1 MAKSIK
7 QIEAEVLAKLESKGF
22 GISATEFDEI
32 TELKG
37 IEELMVLAA
46 ANFILQVQEN
56 LNRAGKIDTG
66 TLASDIEKGEITNS
80 GGVYSIDVGYP
91 KGSKAAKYYDYVNKG
106 VRGFLDDSKAS
117 NSPYSYKSEYPK
129 FGGVMHKAIMGWYR
143 RHASYGRRETQ
154 KKNLSAVQRKRKKLS
169 KMVDA
174 NKRIK
179 SLAFATAVNIK
190 RRGLK
195 KTGFFD
201 KAVQSSFGADFVK
214 ALAKI
219 TGKEIA
225 INIKGNGNNNK

>member
-56 LNRAGKIDTG
+56 LNQAGKIDTG

-91 KGSKAAKYYDYVNKG
+91 KGSKASKYYDFVNKG
-106 VRGFLDDSKAS
+106 VKGTRSGTPAD
-117 NSPYSYKSEYPK
+117 SPYSFRSDMP
-129 FGGVMHKAIMGWYR
+129 GPSMTSAIAGWYR
-143 RHASYGRRETQ
+143 RHASYGRKETQ

-174 NKRIK
+174 NKRLR
-179 SLAFATAVNIK
+179 SLAYATAVNIK

-201 KAVQSSFGADFVK
+201 KAIQSSFGADFVK

>member
-56 LNRAGKIDTG
+56 LNQAGKIDTG
-66 TLASDIEKGEITNS
+66 TLASDIEKGEITNA

-91 KGSKAAKYYDYVNKG
+91 KGSKASKYYDFVNKG
-106 VRGFLDDSKAS
+106 VKGTRSGTPAD
-117 NSPYSYKSEYPK
+117 SPYSFRSDMP
-129 FGGVMHKAIMGWYR
+129 GSSMTSAIAGWYR
-143 RHASYGRRETQ
+143 RHASYGRREAQ

-201 KAVQSSFGADFVK
+201 KAIQSSFGSDFVK

>member
-7 QIEAEVLAKLESKGF
+7 QIEAEVLAKLESKGV

-56 LNRAGKIDTG
+56 LNQSGKIDTG
-66 TLASDIEKGEITNS
+66 TLASDIEKGEITNA

-91 KGSKAAKYYDYVNKG
+91 KGSKASKYYDFVNKG
-106 VRGFLDDSKAS
+106 VKGTRSGTPAD
-117 NSPYSYKSEYPK
+117 SPYSFRSDMP
-129 FGGVMHKAIMGWYR
+129 GPSMTSAIAGLYR

-201 KAVQSSFGADFVK
+201 KAIQSSFGPDFVK

>member
-7 QIEAEVLAKLESKGF
+7 QIEAEVLALLESKGF

-56 LNRAGKIDTG
+56 LTKAGKIDTG

-91 KGSKAAKYYDYVNKG
+91 KGSKASKYYDFVNKG
-106 VRGFLDDSKAS
+106 VKGTRSGTPAD
-117 NSPYSYKSEYPK
+117 SPYSFRSDMP
-129 FGGVMHKAIMGWYR
+129 GPSMTSAIAGWYR

-174 NKRIK
+174 NKRLR

-201 KAVQSSFGADFVK
+201 KAIQSSFGPDFVK

>member
-1 MAKSIK
+1 MAKSIT
-7 QIEAEVLAKLESKGF
+7 QIESEVLALLESKGF

-56 LNRAGKIDTG
+56 LNQAGKIDTG
-66 TLASDIEKGEITNS
+66 TLASDIEKGEITNA

-91 KGSKAAKYYDYVNKG
+91 KGSKASKYYDFVNKG
-106 VRGFLDDSKAS
+106 VKGTRSGTPAD
-117 NSPYSYKSEYPK
+117 SPYSFRSDMP
-129 FGGVMHKAIMGWYR
+129 GPSMTSAIAGWYR
-143 RHASYGRRETQ
+143 RHASYGRKETQ
-154 KKNLSAVQRKRKKLS
+154 KKNLSAVQRKGKKLS

-174 NKRIK
+174 NKRLR

-201 KAVQSSFGADFVK
+201 KAIQSSFGPDFVK

>member
-56 LNRAGKIDTG
+56 LNRARKIDTG

-91 KGSKAAKYYDYVNKG
+91 KGSKAAKYYDFVNKG
-106 VRGFLDDSKAS
+106 VRGTRSGTPAD
-117 NSPYSYKSEYPK
+117 SPYSFRSDMP
-129 FGGVMHKAIMGWYR
+129 GPSMTSAIAGWYR

-174 NKRIK
+174 NKRLR

>member
-37 IEELMVLAA
+37 IEELMILAA

-66 TLASDIEKGEITNS
+66 TLASDIEKGEITNAD
-80 GGVYSIDVGYP
+80 GVYSIDVGYA
-91 KGSKAAKYYDYVNKG
+91 KGSKAAKYYDFVNKG
-106 VRGFLDDSKAS
+106 VKGTRSGTPAD
-117 NSPYSYKSEYPK
+117 SPYSFRSDMP
-129 FGGVMHKAIMGWYR
+129 GRSMTSAIAGWYR

-174 NKRIK
+174 NKRLR

>member
-56 LNRAGKIDTG
+56 LNQAGKIDTG
-66 TLASDIEKGEITNS
+66 TLASDIEKGEITNA

-91 KGSKAAKYYDYVNKG
+91 KGSKASKYYDFVNKG
-106 VRGFLDDSKAS
+106 VKGTRSGTPAD
-117 NSPYSYKSEYPK
+117 SPYSFRSDMP
-129 FGGVMHKAIMGWYR
+129 GPSMTSAIAGWYR
-143 RHASYGRRETQ
+143 RHSSYGRRETQ

-174 NKRIK
+174 NKRLR

-201 KAVQSSFGADFVK
+201 KAIQSSFGPDFVK

>member
-56 LNRAGKIDTG
+56 LNQAGKIDTG

-91 KGSKAAKYYDYVNKG
+91 KGSKASKYYDFVNKG
-106 VRGFLDDSKAS
+106 VKGTRSGTPAD
-117 NSPYSYKSEYPK
+117 SPYSFRSDMP
-129 FGGVMHKAIMGWYR
+129 GQSMTSAIAGWYR
-143 RHASYGRRETQ
+143 RHASYGRKETQ

-174 NKRIK
+174 NKRLR

-201 KAVQSSFGADFVK
+201 KAIQSSFGPDFVK

>member
-1 MAKSIK
+1 MAKSIT
-7 QIEAEVLAKLESKGF
+7 QIESEVLALLESKGF

-56 LNRAGKIDTG
+56 LNQAGKIDTG
-66 TLASDIEKGEITNS
+66 TLASDIEKGEITNA

-91 KGSKAAKYYDYVNKG
+91 KGSKASKYYDFVNKG
-106 VRGFLDDSKAS
+106 VKGTRSGTPAD
-117 NSPYSYKSEYPK
+117 SPYSFRSDMP
-129 FGGVMHKAIMGWYR
+129 GPSMTSAIAGWYR

-201 KAVQSSFGADFVK
+201 KAINSSFGPDFVK

>member
-7 QIEAEVLAKLESKGF
+7 QIEAEVLAKMESKGF

-56 LNRAGKIDTG
+56 LTRAGKIDTG
-66 TLASDIEKGEITNS
+66 TLASDIEKGDIANS

-91 KGSKAAKYYDYVNKG
+91 KGSKAAKYYDFVNKG
-106 VRGFLDDSKAS
+106 VRGTRSGTPAD
-117 NSPYSYKSEYPK
+117 SPYSFRSDMP
-129 FGGVMHKAIMGWYR
+129 GPSMTSAIAGWYR
-143 RHASYGRRETQ
+143 RHASYGRIETQ
-154 KKNLSAVQRKRKKLS
+154 KKNLSALQRKRKKLS

-201 KAVQSSFGADFVK
+201 KAIQSSFGADFVK

>member
-56 LNRAGKIDTG
+56 LNQAGKIDTG
-66 TLASDIEKGEITNS
+66 TLASDIEKGEITNA

-91 KGSKAAKYYDYVNKG
+91 KGSKASKYYDFVNKG
-106 VRGFLDDSKAS
+106 VKGTRSGTPAD
-117 NSPYSYKSEYPK
+117 SPYSFRSDMP
-129 FGGVMHKAIMGWYR
+129 GPSMTSAIAGWYR
-143 RHASYGRRETQ
+143 RHASYARKETQ

-201 KAVQSSFGADFVK
+201 KAIQSSFGPDFVK

>member
-56 LNRAGKIDTG
+56 LNQAGKIDTG

-80 GGVYSIDVGYP
+80 GGVYSIDVGYA
-91 KGSKAAKYYDYVNKG
+91 KGSKASKYYDFVNKG
-106 VRGFLDDSKAS
+106 VKGTRSGTPADSS
-117 NSPYSYKSEYPK
+117 YSFRSDMP
-129 FGGVMHKAIMGWYR
+129 GPSMTSAIAGWYR
-143 RHASYGRRETQ
+143 RHASYGRKETQ

-174 NKRIK
+174 NKRLR

-201 KAVQSSFGADFVK
+201 KAIQSSFGPDFVK

>member
-1 MAKSIK
+1 MAKSIT
-7 QIEAEVLAKLESKGF
+7 QIESEVLALLESKGF

-56 LNRAGKIDTG
+56 LNQAGKIDTG

-91 KGSKAAKYYDYVNKG
+91 KGSKASKYYDFVNKG
-106 VRGFLDDSKAS
+106 VKGTRSGTPAD
-117 NSPYSYKSEYPK
+117 SPYSFRSDMP
-129 FGGVMHKAIMGWYR
+129 GPSMTSAIAGWYR
-143 RHASYGRRETQ
+143 RHASYGRKETQ

-174 NKRIK
+174 NKRLR

-201 KAVQSSFGADFVK
+201 KAIQSSFGPDFVK

>member
-56 LNRAGKIDTG
+56 LNQAGKIDTG
-66 TLASDIEKGEITNS
+66 TLASDIEKGEITNA

-91 KGSKAAKYYDYVNKG
+91 KGSKASKYYDFVNKG
-106 VRGFLDDSKAS
+106 VKGTRSGTPAD
-117 NSPYSYKSEYPK
+117 SPYSFRSDMP
-129 FGGVMHKAIMGWYR
+129 GPSMTSAIAGWYR
-143 RHASYGRRETQ
+143 RHASYGRKETQ

-201 KAVQSSFGADFVK
+201 KAINSSFGPDFVK

>member
-56 LNRAGKIDTG
+56 LNQAGKIDTG

-91 KGSKAAKYYDYVNKG
+91 KGSKAAKYYDFVNKG
-106 VRGFLDDSKAS
+106 VKGTRSGTPAD
-117 NSPYSYKSEYPK
+117 SPYSFRSDMP
-129 FGGVMHKAIMGWYR
+129 GPSMTSAIAGWYR
-143 RHASYGRRETQ
+143 RHASYGRKETQ

-174 NKRIK
+174 NKRLR

-201 KAVQSSFGADFVK
+201 KAIKSSFGPDFVN

>member
-7 QIEAEVLAKLESKGF
+7 QIEAEVLALLESKGV
-22 GISATEFDEI
+22 GIFANEFDEI
-32 TELKG
+32 TEFKG
-37 IEELMVLAA
+37 LEELMVLAA

-56 LNRAGKIDTG
+56 LNQAGKIDTG
-66 TLASDIEKGEITNS
+66 TLASDIEKGEITNA

-91 KGSKAAKYYDYVNKG
+91 KGSKASKYYDFVNKG
-106 VRGFLDDSKAS
+106 VKGTRSGTPAD
-117 NSPYSYKSEYPK
+117 SPYSFRSDMP
-129 FGGVMHKAIMGWYR
+129 GPSMTSAIAGWYR

-174 NKRIK
+174 NKRLR

-201 KAVQSSFGADFVK
+201 KAIQSSFGPDFVK

>member
-91 KGSKAAKYYDYVNKG
+91 KDSKAAKYYDFVNKG
-106 VRGFLDDSKAS
+106 VKGTRSDTPAD
-117 NSPYSYKSEYPK
+117 SPYSFRSDMP
-129 FGGVMHKAIMGWYR
+129 GPSMTSAIAGWYR

-174 NKRIK
+174 NKQLR
-179 SLAFATAVNIK
+179 SLAYATAINIK

-201 KAVQSSFGADFVK
+201 KAVQSSFGPDFVK

>member
-7 QIEAEVLAKLESKGF
+7 QIESEVLAKLESKGF

-56 LNRAGKIDTG
+56 LNQAGKIDTG
-66 TLASDIEKGEITNS
+66 TLASDIEKGEITNA

-91 KGSKAAKYYDYVNKG
+91 KGSKASKYYDFVNKG
-106 VRGFLDDSKAS
+106 VKGTRSGTPAD
-117 NSPYSYKSEYPK
+117 SPYSFRSDMP
-129 FGGVMHKAIMGWYR
+129 GPSMTSAIAGWYR
-143 RHASYGRRETQ
+143 RHASYGRKETQ

-190 RRGLK
+190 SRGLK

-201 KAVQSSFGADFVK
+201 KAIQSSFGPEFVN

>member
-56 LNRAGKIDTG
+56 LNQAGKIDTG
-66 TLASDIEKGEITNS
+66 TLASDIEKGEITNA

-91 KGSKAAKYYDYVNKG
+91 KGSKASKYYDFVNKG
-106 VRGFLDDSKAS
+106 VKGTRSGTPAD
-117 NSPYSYKSEYPK
+117 SPYSFRSDMP
-129 FGGVMHKAIMGWYR
+129 GRSMTLAIAKWYR

-201 KAVQSSFGADFVK
+201 KAIQSSFGPDFVK

>member
-56 LNRAGKIDTG
+56 LNQAGKIDTG
-66 TLASDIEKGEITNS
+66 TLASDIEKGEITNA

-91 KGSKAAKYYDYVNKG
+91 KGSKASKYYDFVNKG
-106 VRGFLDDSKAS
+106 VKGTRSGTPAD
-117 NSPYSYKSEYPK
+117 SPYSFRSDMP
-129 FGGVMHKAIMGWYR
+129 GPSMTSAIAGWYR
-143 RHASYGRRETQ
+143 RHASYGRKETQ

-201 KAVQSSFGADFVK
+201 KAIQSSFGPEFVN